1 MNGQQSARADRS
13 ARGAAPAQLVVGR
26 IDGLHENVM
35 DGNYDNCVSYSN
47 RAGDLANTSG
57 VERLFDNI

>member
-1 MNGQQSARADRS
+1 MKMPNQGLVRTVATRQPHS
-13 ARGAAPAQLVVGR
+13 PVVGR